1 MSISTYAEL
10 KSAIADWLNRSD
22 LTSVIPTFVSM
33 AEADLNRTVRHW
45 RMEKRSTAEADG
57 QYLDLPNDW
66 IENIRV
72 KTTDGGTAALE
83 LISQADLA
91 ERRQAGN
98 DTAGVPAFYCITGG
112 QLEFYPTPS
121 ATYDV
126 EIVYYA
132 QLDALSADGDDNW
145 LLTSHPD
152 AYLYS
157 ALTHAAPYL
166 DDDARTQVWASLA
179 QKAVAAINL
188 ENDKARF
195 SGTGLR
201 MKLRSY

>member
-132 QLDALSADGDDNW
+132 QLDALSADGDANW

-201 MKLRSY
+201 MKLRSL

>member
-10 KSAIADWLNRSD
+10 KSAMADWLNRSD